1 MLYLQVN
8 KNQKPVDKTPDDLDS
23 APSLHF
29 NNFTRITSN
38 QLEETISK
46 LESIDRIDVVTPEPS
61 TIPTTS
67 LRPTTT
73 GVQI

>member
-1 MLYLQVN
+1 MN
-8 KNQKPVDKTPDDLDS
+8 KNKKPVDNTPDDLDS

-29 NNFTRITSN
+29 NNFTTITSN

-61 TIPTTS
+61 TLPTTS

-73 GVQI
+73 GAQI